1 MEYIWDLIYV
11 LYIYNVL
18 KIYKKVKLKFNHKFC
33 SALVCE
39 ILTWNWTKIC
49 IYGDNPP
56 CIPMQL
62 AFGVE
67 LFSNSSYNF
76 HSFFNSTILFMLYC
90 HILHTDTCMTSLR
103 VMHICTYFSL
113 GKMWPL
119 INMQCGTV
127 VIEVGSFKMHNLIIL
142 KTRFFKHAKGRYL
155 SS

>member
-1 MEYIWDLIYV
+1 MYYKVYKVLRSIRKLNWSLI
-11 LYIYNVL
+11 IS
-18 KIYKKVKLKFNHKFC
+18 F
-33 SALVCE
+33 ALICE

-56 CIPMQL
+56 YIPMHL
-62 AFGVE
+62 EFGVE

-76 HSFFNSTILFMLYC
+76 PYFFNSAILFMLYC

-103 VMHICTYFSL
+103 VMHIRTYFSL

-119 INMQCGTV
+119 INMQCDTV

-142 KTRFFKHAKGRYL
+142 KTHFFKHTKDRYL